1 MLATRFRAVYAFLLN
16 KWYFDE
22 LYDAVLVRPAFRLG
36 RSLWKGGDGALI
48 DGVGPDGVAA
58 AAVRIARGAVRLQT
72 GYIFHY
78 AFAMLIGVLILVT
91 WYLFRVTG

>member
-1 MLATRFRAVYAFLLN
+1 M
-16 KWYFDE
+16 
-22 LYDAVLVRPAFRLG
+22 
-36 RSLWKGGDGALI
+36 I

-58 AAVRIARGAVRLQT
+58 TAVRIARGAARLQS

-91 WYLFRVTG
+91 WYLFRVAS

>member
-1 MLATRFRAVYAFLLN
+1 MTRSSYGRRSPSAGDYGRAATA
-16 KWYFDE
+16 
-22 LYDAVLVRPAFRLG
+22 
-36 RSLWKGGDGALI
+36 ALI

-58 AAVRIARGAVRLQT
+58 ATLRIARGAVRLQT

-91 WYLFRVTG
+91 WYLFRVAG